1 MKKKILLVIL
11 IVFTFSFSKLNVNA
25 YSLQYEH
32 KDDFMVLKND
42 KNQISNIYYSNIN
55 ELNHTNSFQYRNNIE
70 RQSFQINT
78 SSQNQFNYFLLN
90 GSSKIKITKSG
101 GGYSASRDDKNITIS
116 NINELNPNVPQDYI
130 VLKGSE
136 YKIVSSI
143 TKEIRNDGNVQ
154 IFASAEKISSIN
166 NLSNEEIKLTCQN
179 IFGKNFLNFLREN
192 LYVPFVIIIPIILI
206 VLTSIDFMK
215 VIFSDDKDSLK
226 KAWDRFSKRIIVSV
240 IVLLVP
246 TILIFLADIMGT
258 DEIIECAKT
267 IRNYSQKNS

>member
-11 IVFTFSFSKLNVNA
+11 LVFTFNLEKEIVNA
-25 YSLQYEH
+25 YSLQYEY
-32 KDDFMVLKND
+32 KDNSIVLKND
-42 KNQISNIYYSNIN
+42 KNQTSNSYSNIS
-55 ELNHTNSFQYRNNIE
+55 ELNRNGFQYRNNIK

-78 SSQNQFNYFLLN
+78 SSQNQFNYFLLK

-101 GGYSASRDDKNITIS
+101 GGYSASRDNKNITIS

-130 VLKGSE
+130 INKENE
-136 YKIVSSI
+136 YKIVNSI
-143 TKEIRNDGNVQ
+143 TNEIQKDGDVQ
-154 IFASAEKISSIN
+154 IFVSAEKISSIN

-192 LYVPFVIIIPIILI
+192 IYVPFVIIIPIILI

-215 VIFSDDKDSLK
+215 VIFSDDKESLK
-226 KAWDRFSKRIIVSV
+226 KAWDRFSKRIIVTIV
-240 IVLLVP
+240 ILLVP
-246 TILIFLADIMGT
+246 TILIFLADIIGA

-267 IRNYSQKNS
+267 IRNYSQKGS

>member
-1 MKKKILLVIL
+1 MKKKILLIIL
-11 IVFTFSFSKLNVNA
+11 FIFTFSLFKLNVKA
-25 YSLQYEH
+25 YSLQREYEN
-32 KDDFMVLKND
+32 FY
-42 KNQISNIYYSNIN
+42 I
-55 ELNHTNSFQYRNNIE
+55 TNSFQYNIE

-116 NINELNPNVPQDYI
+116 NINELNTNVPQDYI
-130 VLKGSE
+130 ILKGSE
-136 YKIVSSI
+136 YKLVSNI
-143 TKEIRNDGNVQ
+143 TSEIRNDGNVQ

-166 NLSNEEIKLTCQN
+166 NLSTEEIKLTCQN

-192 LYVPFVIIIPIILI
+192 LYVPFVIAVPIILI

-226 KAWDRFSKRIIVSV
+226 KAWSKFSKRIVVTI
-240 IVLLVP
+240 IILLIP
-246 TILIFLADIMGT
+246 TILIFLADVIGA
-258 DEIIECAKT
+258 DEILECAKT
-267 IRNYSQKNS
+267 IRNYSQKSG